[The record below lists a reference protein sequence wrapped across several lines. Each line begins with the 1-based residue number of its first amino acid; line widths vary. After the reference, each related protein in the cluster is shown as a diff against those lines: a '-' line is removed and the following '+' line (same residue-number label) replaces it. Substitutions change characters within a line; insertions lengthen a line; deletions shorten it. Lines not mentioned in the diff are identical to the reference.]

1 MASKGS
7 AAVDDLING
16 LDHPLLP
23 EIRALRD
30 LILGVDTT
38 IREEIKWNSPSF
50 HTSEHFATMRLN
62 GKPPLQLI
70 LHLGAK
76 KQSIPAGAIEDPQ
89 GILKWLGPD
98 RAVVNLPTPDA
109 FTSTRESL
117 ATVIRQWLKYVPAAN
132 AG

>member
-7 AAVDDLING
+7 DAVDDLING
-16 LDHPLLP
+16 LDHPLIP

-30 LILGVDTT
+30 LILGVDTA

-50 HTSEHFATMRLN
+50 YTTEHFATMRLN

-70 LHLGAK
+70 LHLGAR

-98 RAVVNLPTPDA
+98 RAVVNLPTSDA
-109 FTSTRESL
+109 FAHTRESL
-117 ATVIRQWLKYVPAAN
+117 AAVIHQWLEYVPAAN

>member
-1 MASKGS
+1 MTSKGS

-30 LILGVDTT
+30 LILGVDTA

-50 HTSEHFATMRLN
+50 RTSEHFATMRLN

-109 FTSTRESL
+109 FTNVRESL